1 MNRQR
6 LLIIALSVSL
16 AAGGLGSSGVAAQEM
31 SFAFKGYQRTDYID
45 PDSVSATEALALVQN
60 GEVRAY
66 NAWDLLHRVGLSG
79 DTTFVEP
86 LKQLAEAFTLSDT
99 ASTSGFNALYALRM
113 LGVPKAYFLENAF
126 VHQQNL

>member
-1 MNRQR
+1 
-6 LLIIALSVSL
+6 
-16 AAGGLGSSGVAAQEM
+16 M

-86 LKQLAEAFTLSDT
+86 PEKEAEAASEAKVMAPGMSGMEGGLSKGAGNSP
-99 ASTSGFNALYALRM
+99 ASAVMTRVSNVRSLSARWGKGASGTGSMAAISCSTTV
-113 LGVPKAYFLENAF
+113 GCS
-126 VHQQNL
+126 